1 MGSVASIE
9 DWFLKTGPILADLR
23 PLPCV
28 NSHIRQIFFKVCK
41 LFLSPPLLIKYL
53 LRGNHKTRVKTHR
66 LWLGCSDACTP
77 GGLVWCGVGGKL
89 DTHTMQCK
97 TSRRTGE
104 RIKSSVSPS
113 SLSLDF
119 CHGEVAGGQ
128 NFSFQLCLTCDLTR
142 FSACWRPWWWPRRA
156 AWWRR
161 GTCTPP
167 LNMDTLIFS
176 LATLES
182 TMYVWY
188 HTAKDALVQL
198 LDGKMK

>member
-1 MGSVASIE
+1 MIA
-9 DWFLKTGPILADLR
+9 LQ
-23 PLPCV
+23 C
-28 NSHIRQIFFKVCK
+28 
-41 LFLSPPLLIKYL
+41 
-53 LRGNHKTRVKTHR
+53 R
-66 LWLGCSDACTP
+66 LHP
-77 GGLVWCGVGGKL
+77 GGQVRCGVVVSWIR
-89 DTHTMQCK
+89 TPC
-97 TSRRTGE
+97 SARTGE

-128 NFSFQLCLTCDLTR
+128 NFSFKLCLTCDLTR
-142 FSACWRPWWWPRRA
+142 FSACWRPSWWPRRV

-161 GTCTPP
+161 GTCTPA

-176 LATLES
+176 LATLEF

-188 HTAKDALVQL
+188 HTAIDALVQL